1 LEDWGDIIW
10 TDESRFEVGFH
21 AGTCWVSRAAGE
33 EDLPD
38 CLLPSFKSD
47 RTSVMI
53 WGAIKLGTKRPMVIL
68 LSGYIKGPD
77 YVKLV
82 MISTLHPFYIQTRRA
97 DGEAMVMEDG
107 ASIHRSVIA
116 REARNRLRIQRIP
129 WPAQSPDLNPIE
141 NLWRKMKYRI
151 NLRTPAITTK
161 PQLIQALQEEWD
173 RFTPDDFKRLIESMP
188 RRVRECIKR
197 KGASTHY

>member
-1 LEDWGDIIW
+1 
-10 TDESRFEVGFH
+10 
-21 AGTCWVSRAAGE
+21 
-33 EDLPD
+33 
-38 CLLPSFKSD
+38 
-47 RTSVMI
+47 MI
-53 WGAIKLGTKRPMVIL
+53 PA
-68 LSGYIKGPD
+68 
-77 YVKLV
+77 
-82 MISTLHPFYIQTRRA
+82 LHPFYIQTRRA
-97 DGEAMVMEDG
+97 DGEAMAMEDG
-107 ASIHRSVIA
+107 ASIHRSVVA

-141 NLWRKMKYRI
+141 NLWWKMKYRI

-161 PQLIQALQEEWD
+161 PQLIQALQEEWDSD